1 MSTITTEDL
10 IKFYDYHNEC
20 VNQKIAIEVIE
31 DFGRNVLGKSIKWE
45 IVEEDLAEESLEIKT
60 VLNIINTWGYDKDYS
75 RKVFSLLARYGYRM
89 NREIIDAMGS
99 LGTLENPNQ
108 NKEVIKDFLLTPLID
123 DISFNG
129 KNTFTIISEK
139 LGNLTFRLANKYFQN
154 NPKIVDYIKKE
165 GLETY
170 CHKHT
175 ELLAETLPE
184 FYSITSLC
192 DYYFK
197 GSFYHSYSYNKQ
209 ENVAIDL
216 CCNAV
221 LNIDDLNHFYG
232 AKEIMRIPNKELDLF
247 YQEMLKNTKQPEK
260 RYKILKMAL
269 YEQLKQ
275 LTEEQRLILQ
285 KKRVNKNEEENL

>member
-1 MSTITTEDL
+1 M
-10 IKFYDYHNEC
+10 
-20 VNQKIAIEVIE
+20 
-31 DFGRNVLGKSIKWE
+31 KS
-45 IVEEDLAEESLEIKT
+45 LS
-60 VLNIINTWGYDKDYS
+60 
-75 RKVFSLLARYGYRM
+75 
-89 NREIIDAMGS
+89 
-99 LGTLENPNQ
+99 TLENPNQ

-129 KNTFTIISEK
+129 KDTFTIISEK

-165 GLETY
+165 ELETY

-175 ELLAETLPE
+175 EFLAETLPE

-221 LNIDDLNHFYG
+221 LNIGDLNHFYG

-247 YQEMLKNTKQPEK
+247 YQEMLKNTKQPKK
-260 RYKILKMAL
+260 RYKIIKMAL

-275 LTEEQRLILQ
+275 LTVEEQRLILE
-285 KKRVNKNEEENL
+285 KI

>member
-10 IKFYDYHNEC
+10 FEFYDYQNEC
-20 VNQKIAIEVIE
+20 VNQKIAIGVIE
-31 DFGRNVLGKSIKWE
+31 DFERYILGEQIEWE
-45 IVEEDLAEESLEIKT
+45 KVEEDLAEESLEIVK
-60 VLNIINTWGYDKDYS
+60 VLKIINTWGYDKDYS
-75 RKVFSLLARYGYRM
+75 RKVFSLLAKHGYRM
-89 NREIIDAMGS
+89 NREITDAMGS
-99 LGTLENPNQ
+99 LGRLENPNQ

-129 KNTFTIISEK
+129 KDTFTIISEK

-154 NPKIVDYIKKE
+154 NPKIVDYIKKKK
-165 GLETY
+165 LDAC
-170 CHKHT
+170 CHNHT
-175 ELLAETLPE
+175 EFLAETLPE

-221 LNIDDLNHFYG
+221 LNIGDLNHFYG

-247 YQEMLKNTKQPEK
+247 YQETLKNTKQPEK
-260 RYKILKMAL
+260 RYKIIKMAL

-275 LTEEQRLILQ
+275 LTVEEQRLILE
-285 KKRVNKNEEENL
+285 KI